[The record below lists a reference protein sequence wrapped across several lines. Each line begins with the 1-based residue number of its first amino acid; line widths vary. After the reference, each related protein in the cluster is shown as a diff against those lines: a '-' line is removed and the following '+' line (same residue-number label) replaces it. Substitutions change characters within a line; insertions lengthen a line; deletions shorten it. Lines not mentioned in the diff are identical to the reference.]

1 VAPGTKRWLAALIA
15 LLLAALTPLVAR
27 AVDWESLVMPG
38 PVISGHADIEKE
50 CRKCH
55 APFARDDQRGL
66 CLDCH
71 DKVDADIRNKSGFH
85 WRSEA
90 ARTGQCRN
98 CHTEHEGRAADVV
111 RLTPQTFNHA
121 LTDYPLEGGHRNVAC
136 SDCHAPNVK
145 HREAPSTC
153 IGCHAEDDAHKKALG
168 DDCAA
173 CHSVDSWKQ
182 TRFDHAKA
190 SDPGYPLTGA
200 HEKVDCGLCHA
211 GQRYKDTPTTCV
223 ACHRIDDAHQGQRG
237 TDCESCHT
245 TAEWKEQKFDHFR
258 KTGFALTAG
267 HSGLACVACHAGN
280 DFRKT
285 DGKACVDCHRSD
297 DTHQGRN
304 GVECKTCHTTKSW
317 KDGKFDHSKETKFA
331 LKGAHAELGC
341 VACHKGA
348 AKTEK
353 LETTCVSC
361 HRGNDPHQ
369 ESLGTDCGTCHG
381 EKTWQADV
389 RFDHDLTDFPLAGL
403 HATTSCD
410 SCHVDKKFAGTK
422 SDLRCVAC
430 HVRPPGEGRGMA
442 RDCGSC
448 HRRDDRH
455 NGQFGADCAR
465 CHNTRTFSGARR
477 SR

>member
-1 VAPGTKRWLAALIA
+1 
-15 LLLAALTPLVAR
+15 
-27 AVDWESLVMPG
+27 
-38 PVISGHADIEKE
+38 
-50 CRKCH
+50 
-55 APFARDDQRGL
+55 
-66 CLDCH
+66 
-71 DKVDADIRNKSGFH
+71 
-85 WRSEA
+85 
-90 ARTGQCRN
+90 
-98 CHTEHEGRAADVV
+98 
-111 RLTPQTFNHA
+111 
-121 LTDYPLEGGHRNVAC
+121 
-136 SDCHAPNVK
+136 
-145 HREAPSTC
+145 
-153 IGCHAEDDAHKKALG
+153 
-168 DDCAA
+168 
-173 CHSVDSWKQ
+173 
-182 TRFDHAKA
+182 
-190 SDPGYPLTGA
+190 
-200 HEKVDCGLCHA
+200 VDCGLCHA

-280 DFRKT
+280 DFRKAE
-285 DGKACVDCHRSD
+285 GKACVDCHRSD

-369 ESLGTDCGTCHG
+369 ESLGADCGTCHG

-410 SCHVDKKFAGTK
+410 SCHVDKKFAGTGSACIDCHRPDDVHK
-422 SDLRCVAC
+422 GNLGDKCADCHTPNDWRIWTFDHNAQTDFRLDGAHSDLRCVAC

-477 SR
+477 SKQ